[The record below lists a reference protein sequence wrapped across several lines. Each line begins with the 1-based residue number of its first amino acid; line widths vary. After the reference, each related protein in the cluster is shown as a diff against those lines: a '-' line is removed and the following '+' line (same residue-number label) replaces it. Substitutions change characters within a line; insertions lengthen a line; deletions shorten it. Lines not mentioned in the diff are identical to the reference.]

1 MDIFI
6 GTKRIITFRP
16 SIILKQST
24 SMRTSFFMAAI
35 AALIMGCGPST
46 QIERSFKEPSST
58 VTFNDMKKVLVVSFA
73 QSESARMQIE
83 TQVANMLQGRGV
95 PSYSYKI
102 TSTKGADPEEVSKA
116 LDADGF
122 DGALVMRLVEKEK
135 ETNYVPG
142 TTTGPYYGGFR
153 GYYGY
158 GYGAYSTPGYYVED
172 KIYHIE
178 TNVYDLKAD
187 KLVWSAMTATTNP
200 NKMEKTVNEIVDV
213 LAKQMRKDGFLK

>member
-1 MDIFI
+1 
-6 GTKRIITFRP
+6 
-16 SIILKQST
+16 
-24 SMRTSFFMAAI
+24 MRTTLIAI
-35 AALIMGCGPST
+35 AFVGLLVSCGPST
-46 QIERSFKEPSST
+46 QIERSFKEPTSK
-58 VTFNDMKKVLVVSFA
+58 VIFNDMKKVLVVSFA
-73 QSESARMQIE
+73 QSESARMQVE

-95 PSYSYKI
+95 PSYNYKI
-102 TSTKGADPEEVSKA
+102 MTEKGADAEAVSKA

-135 ETNYVPG
+135 ETSYVPG
-142 TTTGPYYGGFR
+142 TTSGPYYGGFR

-200 NKMEKTVNEIVDV
+200 SKMDKTINEIVDV